1 MLTLLEELGCD
12 YDPHV
17 LNLKNGEQRKPEYL
31 AINPMGKVPAIRH
44 GDAVVTEQPAVYLY
58 LADLFPRP
66 DWPGDGRSAAGPY
79 LRWLVF
85 YGSSFEPAVI
95 DRLQQRA
102 PAPMAT
108 SPYGDYDT
116 MLGALTGQ
124 LARGPYLFGDRF
136 TAADVLW
143 GVAPAWT
150 TAFKWCP
157 RSRRFS
163 HTSSAS
169 TGGRR
174 GSRCARR
181 TPGWRRRRPE
191 RRQPCAIS
199 HPTSCVSGSSSRAI
213 SRRTSTATP
222 WRAT

>member
-1 MLTLLEELGCD
+1 MTDKRRLTFFHAPNSRSTGVLTLLEELGCD
-12 YDPHV
+12 YDLQV

-58 LADLFPRP
+58 LADLFPEAGLTP
-66 DWPGDGRSAAGPY
+66 AIGDALRGPY

-95 DRLQQRA
+95 DRSQQRA

-143 GVAPAWT
+143 GVALAWT
-150 TAFKWCP
+150 TAFKLVP
-157 RSRRFS
+157 ALPPIQSYVERVN
-163 HTSSAS
+163 
-169 TGGRR
+169 GRPAV
-174 GSRCARR
+174 ARAR
-181 TPGWRRRRPE
+181 EKDTKLADA
-191 RRQPCAIS
+191 QA
-199 HPTSCVSGSSSRAI
+199 
-213 SRRTSTATP
+213 
-222 WRAT
+222 

>member
-1 MLTLLEELGCD
+1 MTDKRRLTFFHAPNSRSTGVLTLLEELGCD
-12 YDPHV
+12 YDLQV

-58 LADLFPRP
+58 LADLFPEAGLAP
-66 DWPGDGRSAAGPY
+66 AIGDALRGPY

-95 DRLQQRA
+95 DRSQQRA

-143 GVAPAWT
+143 GVAL
-150 TAFKWCP
+150 
-157 RSRRFS
+157 
-163 HTSSAS
+163 
-169 TGGRR
+169 
-174 GSRCARR
+174 
-181 TPGWRRRRPE
+181 
-191 RRQPCAIS
+191 
-199 HPTSCVSGSSSRAI
+199 
-213 SRRTSTATP
+213 
-222 WRAT
+222 